1 MELALNN
8 TKSSLR
14 IQVLADKSYVPPRVL
29 SNMKNILL
37 VDDDKD
43 LSRSLANLFDA
54 DKFSFDFLDDGTEV
68 QKYVEKK
75 DDLDLVMLDV
85 NLPTLSGL
93 EVLKQI
99 KMVKNNLPVI
109 VISGF
114 VSTEN
119 AIEAMREGA
128 FEYLTKPFEI
138 EKLIDSVNKACGF
151 KAGFRNIPATA
162 KETRVDLEI
171 GEIIGKSPEIVEIA
185 KLIGQVAKTEA
196 AVLIFGESGTGKEL
210 VARAI
215 HRNSKRRSNSFL
227 SVNCAA
233 LHETLLESELFGHEK
248 GAFTGAYFKR
258 IGKFEQTDKGTL
270 FLDEIGD
277 MSMLTQSK
285 LLRVLQEKCFE
296 RVGGNESIDVDVRIV
311 AATNK
316 SLVQSMK
323 EGSFR
328 VDLFYRLKVFS
339 IFIPPLRERRS
350 DIPLLVEYFVE
361 KFAEQLGQPVKEVSK
376 QAMRQMMKYHWPGN
390 VRELENNI
398 HTSLVMSKGD
408 TILQE
413 DLPIFSEGST
423 KIEVDLDSLKDD
435 YTDSFKK
442 IVDPIMPK
450 LIANSPGQ
458 IYHFLESAFERAVIS
473 SCLKQFDGNQVKTS
487 EILGISRNT
496 LRDRISRYGL
506 Y

>member
-1 MELALNN
+1 
-8 TKSSLR
+8 
-14 IQVLADKSYVPPRVL
+14 
-29 SNMKNILL
+29 MKNILL

-43 LSRSLANLFDA
+43 LSQSLANLFDS
-54 DKFSFDFLDDGTEV
+54 DKFQFDFLEDGSDVGHFISRRE
-68 QKYVEKK
+68 
-75 DDLDLVMLDV
+75 DIDCVMLDV
-85 NLPTLSGL
+85 NLPTMSGL
-93 EVLKQI
+93 EVLRQIKQI
-99 KMVKNNLPVI
+99 RDELPVI

-128 FEYLTKPFEI
+128 FEYLTKPFQI
-138 EKLIDSVNKACGF
+138 DKLIDTVTKACGF
-151 KAGFRNIPATA
+151 TGATRRGPQVI
-162 KETRVDLEI
+162 EPENRHRTGVN
-171 GEIIGKSPEIVEIA
+171 EIIGQSPEIVEIA
-185 KLIGQVAKTEA
+185 KLIGQVAKTDA

-215 HRNSKRRSNSFL
+215 HRNSNRRNNSFL

-258 IGKFEQTDKGTL
+258 IGKFEQCTKGTL

-285 LLRVLQEKCFE
+285 LLRVLQEKKFE
-296 RVGGNESIDVDVRIV
+296 RVGGNESIEADVRII

-316 SLVQSMK
+316 SLVQAMK
-323 EGSFR
+323 DGAFR

-339 IFIPPLRERRS
+339 IFLPPLRERRG
-350 DIPLLVEYFVE
+350 DIPLLVDHFVE
-361 KFAEQLGQPVKEVSK
+361 KYSDQLGQAGKTISRK
-376 QAMRQMMKYHWPGN
+376 AMQMLTKHQWPGN

-398 HTSLVMSKGD
+398 HTALVISKSD
-408 TILQE
+408 ELQC
-413 DLPIFSEGST
+413 DDFPVFSEAPA
-423 KIEVDLDSLKDD
+423 KVDLNLDEVQND
-435 YTDSFKK
+435 YTESFRQ
-442 IVDPIMPK
+442 IVEPIMPR
-450 LIANSPGQ
+450 LVANSPGQ
-458 IYHFLESAFERAVIS
+458 VFHFLESAFERAVIS

-487 EILGISRNT
+487 EALGISRNT
-496 LRDRISRYGL
+496 LRDRISRYNI

>member
-1 MELALNN
+1 
-8 TKSSLR
+8 
-14 IQVLADKSYVPPRVL
+14 
-29 SNMKNILL
+29 MKNILL

-43 LSRSLANLFDA
+43 LSQSLANLFDSS
-54 DKFSFDFLDDGTEV
+54 KFVFNFLDDGT
-68 QKYVEKK
+68 QVEPFIRSHKE
-75 DDLDLVMLDV
+75 LDLVMLDV
-85 NLPTLSGL
+85 NLPTMSGL

-99 KMVKNNLPVI
+99 KTANSSVPVI

-128 FEYLTKPFEI
+128 FEYLTKPFQI
-138 EKLIDSVNKACGF
+138 EKLIETVNKACGY
-151 KAGFRNIPATA
+151 TA
-162 KETRVDLEI
+162 RHHGTAHVIEPKTETEM

-185 KLIGQVAKTEA
+185 KLIGQVAKTDA

-210 VARAI
+210 VAQAI
-215 HRNSKRRSNSFL
+215 HRNSKRRVNEFL

-258 IGKFEQTDKGTL
+258 IGKFEQADKGTL

-285 LLRVLQEKCFE
+285 LLRVLQEKKIE
-296 RVGGNESIDVDVRIV
+296 RVGGNESITVDVRII

-316 SLVQSMK
+316 SLVQCMK

-339 IFIPPLRERRS
+339 IFIPPLRERRG
-350 DIPLLVEYFVE
+350 DIPLLVDYFCK
-361 KFAEQLGQPVKEVSK
+361 KFANQLGQQVKTASK
-376 QAMRQMMKYHWPGN
+376 KGMALLSKYTWPGN
-390 VRELENNI
+390 VRELENSI
-398 HTSLVMSKGD
+398 HTALVMSKSD
-408 TILQE
+408 QLEPEDFPNILE
-413 DLPIFSEGST
+413 DSSRPEI
-423 KIEVDLDSLKDD
+423 DLTNLTDD
-435 YTDSFKK
+435 YAEAFKK
-442 IVDPIMPK
+442 IIDPVMPK
-450 LIANSPGQ
+450 LIVTSPGQ
-458 IYHFLESAFERAVIS
+458 IYACLESAFERAVIS

-487 EILGISRNT
+487 ETLGISRNT
-496 LRDRISRYGL
+496 LRDRIAKYGI